1 MTKSTERTVGNAFF
15 FGFLRLFLIHLLDGG
30 FIKYTDI
37 QELRVFFTAKD
48 ILENASMIRDLW
60 VPQKLIHPFLYLF
73 FGIGMMMVLIVQA
86 APFQTAHFLPCI
98 FENRI
103 HPVNDRIKVIFQ
115 FINAP
120 VIPMASHVILNIPMA
135 YPVQSPFQNGLPF
148 GVSFDIGLPAIHIGI
163 VGIGKLLSCQ
173 CDEGTVIGCIAK
185 LLLYQGT
192 PAILM
197 VSNHASISEGSPS
210 QT

>member
-15 FGFLRLFLIHLLDGG
+15 FGFLRLFLIHLLDGD

-103 HPVNDRIKVIFQ
+103 HPVNDCIKVIF
-115 FINAP
+115 NSS
-120 VIPMASHVILNIPMA
+120 M
-135 YPVQSPFQNGLPF
+135 
-148 GVSFDIGLPAIHIGI
+148 
-163 VGIGKLLSCQ
+163 LLSFRWR
-173 CDEGTVIGCIAK
+173 A
-185 LLLYQGT
+185 
-192 PAILM
+192 M
-197 VSNHASISEGSPS
+197 
-210 QT
+210 